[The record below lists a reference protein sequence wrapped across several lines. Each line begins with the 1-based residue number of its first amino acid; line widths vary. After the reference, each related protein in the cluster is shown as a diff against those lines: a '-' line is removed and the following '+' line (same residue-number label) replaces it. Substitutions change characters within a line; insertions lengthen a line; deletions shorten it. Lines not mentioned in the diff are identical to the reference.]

1 MTMTSRSPAR
11 RIIGGVLLLMAVQAA
26 VFVAGR
32 LASRRLAE
40 GDLDDE
46 EVRRLALMNGLDLSL
61 TSQSLRRARIDLGMG
76 GVNLDLTA
84 AQLDPAGARVE
95 VFGAMGGLNVRVP
108 DEWQVTAEA
117 DSKTVGLNVGEPA
130 VEPESAAPHLHLV
143 SHAHMSGVN
152 VERA

>member
-1 MTMTSRSPAR
+1 MTTTTRSPAR
-11 RIIGGVLLLMAVQAA
+11 RIIGGVLMLVAVQAA
-26 VFVAGR
+26 MFAASR
-32 LASRRLAE
+32 LISRRLAQ

-76 GVNLDLTA
+76 GVNLDLTQ
-84 AQLDPAGARVE
+84 AQLDPEGARVE
-95 VFGAMGGLNVRVP
+95 VYGAMGGLNVRVP

-117 DSKTVGLNVGEPA
+117 DNRTVGLNVGESVMEA
-130 VEPESAAPHLHLV
+130 EPEAPHLHLV

-152 VERA
+152 VERT